1 MPKPP
6 SITTT
11 SSGAVIV
18 GNPAR
23 VAFAQDSL
31 LERSSGRTVKL
42 LIERFEISRATA
54 ERDIATAKRL
64 IAETAE
70 RQRPQIRAI
79 ETARLERVAEAAEQL
94 ADKARATGDYAAA
107 AAAMRSAIA
116 ASREIGRL
124 NGAHL
129 PEQVVMASTT
139 EVPVQ
144 LDAILAV
151 LSEAGLT
158 ALEVVNAEI
167 EAAKADGRLKL
178 ELDDGGE
185 APGAVFD
192 GAGHDVL

>member
-1 MPKPP
+1 MPRPP
-6 SITTT
+6 RITTT
-11 SSGAVIV
+11 SSGAPIV

-70 RQRPQIRAI
+70 RERPQLRAM
-79 ETARLERVAEAAEQL
+79 ETVRLERVADAAEQL
-94 ADKARATGDYAAA
+94 VDKAMATGDHAAA
-107 AAAMRSAIA
+107 AAAMRSVIA

-124 NGAHL
+124 NGAYAPDKVEVTHGAE
-129 PEQVVMASTT
+129 PELVLQIDAIIAVLNDEELAAMRVVMA
-139 EVPVQ
+139 
-144 LDAILAV
+144 
-151 LSEAGLT
+151 G
-158 ALEVVNAEI
+158 I

-178 ELDDGGE
+178 ELDDGAGE
-185 APGAVFD
+185 TLAAMS
-192 GAGHDVL
+192 

>member
-1 MPKPP
+1 MPRPP

-11 SSGAVIV
+11 SSGAAIV

-42 LIERFEISRATA
+42 LIERFQISRATA

-70 RQRPQIRAI
+70 RQRPQIRAL
-79 ETARLERVAEAAEQL
+79 ETVRLDRVADAAEQL
-94 ADKARATGDYAAA
+94 VDKAMATGDYAAA
-107 AAAMRSAIA
+107 AAAMRSVIA

-124 NGAHL
+124 NGAYAPDKVEVTHGAE
-129 PEQVVMASTT
+129 PELVLQI
-139 EVPVQ
+139 
-144 LDAILAV
+144 DAILAI
-151 LSEAGLT
+151 LTDAGR
-158 ALEVVNAEI
+158 AAMDVVMGEI

-178 ELDDGGE
+178 ELDDGAGE
-185 APGAVFD
+185 TLAAMS
-192 GAGHDVL
+192 